1 MICTTPPSREGSRL
15 VFAGDFRRLKQ
26 IQPSDNPS
34 IVNLLDL
41 TTYLD
46 ATLRIGELPDYSN
59 AVNGLQLSNR
69 TGDVSQIVAAV
80 DATLPVVQKAITAGG
95 DLLLVHHGMFW
106 SGLQPWTGATFE
118 RMRLAIENNLA
129 IYSVHLPLDVH
140 PELGN
145 NAQIAK
151 AMQLTPTG
159 GFLDYKG
166 MNVGVM
172 CEETLPLEAVLARF
186 KHVLDGGPVHLC
198 AGGPKV
204 TKKIGISSGGSGS
217 EVAAAAKAG
226 VDTFI
231 TGEGPHWS
239 YTLAEELGIN
249 VLYGGHYAT
258 ETFGVKALARKLN
271 EKFGL
276 PWQFV
281 DHPTGL

>member
-1 MICTTPPSREGSRL
+1 M
-15 VFAGDFRRLKQ
+15 
-26 IQPSDNPS
+26 
-34 IVNLLDL
+34 NLTDL
-41 TTYLD
+41 TNHLD
-46 ATLRIGELPDYSN
+46 TLLRIRELPDYSN
-59 AVNGLQLSNR
+59 AVNGLQLANR
-69 TGDVSQIVAAV
+69 KGTVSKVAAAV
-80 DATLPVVQKAITAGG
+80 DSTLPVVTKAIEAGA
-95 DLLLVHHGMFW
+95 DLLMVHHGMFW
-106 SGLQPWTGATFE
+106 TGLQPWTGAAFE
-118 RMRLAIENNLA
+118 RMSRALENNLA
-129 IYSVHLPLDVH
+129 IYSVHLPLDAH

-151 AMQLTPTG
+151 AMQLVPSG

-166 MNVGVM
+166 LAVGVT
-172 CEETLPLEAVLARF
+172 CEAELPLADVVARF
-186 KHVLDGGPVHLC
+186 TSALDGGRVHVC

-204 TKKIGISSGGSGS
+204 TKRIGISSGGSGS

-258 ETFGVKALARKLN
+258 ETFGVKALAQYLQTQ
-271 EKFGL
+271 FGL
-276 PWQFV
+276 PWEFV